1 VDLLSLLG
9 LIIGFSGILIGQA
22 LEGGQIDSLLN
33 GPALLIVFGGSL
45 GAVMVQSSPDVFLR
59 AMWMLKWM
67 ILPPAKVQLG
77 QIRKIVSWSNIA
89 RKEGLLGLEA
99 MVENEQDP
107 FAQKALQL
115 LVDGSEPEVIR
126 SIMEVEI
133 DTREQADL
141 LAAKVWDGLGGYCPT
156 IGIIGAVIGLIHV
169 MQNLA
174 DPAKLGSGVATAFV
188 ATIYGVGLANLVF
201 IPVAGKLQALIA
213 AQTHVRDMLVEGI
226 VSIAEGENPRN
237 IEIKLKGFM
246 N

>member
-1 VDLLSLLG
+1 MDLLSLLG